1 MSLKLGIGVI
11 DVPEPYGD
19 PPKSTYEVG
28 MDLEKRYGIFTMFY
42 NFREKEISELIA
54 KDAAIGLE
62 MMLKG
67 ESVDIASV
75 FAVSSE
81 EITDKMHDF
90 ITQREVENIASTYGE
105 QGIPTQA
112 AIDGKS
118 FRFDKGFTAK
128 RQVKGLKGTGTAFT
142 KRNQKREAVARPSF
156 MYSGVFEA
164 SLKAEIK

>member
-1 MSLKLGIGVI
+1 MSLKLGLGVI

-28 MDLEKRYGIFTMFY
+28 MDLEKRYGLFSMFY

-67 ESVDIASV
+67 ESVSIASV
-75 FAVSSE
+75 FAVSADTIS
-81 EITDKMHDF
+81 DKMHDF
-90 ITQREVENIASTYGE
+90 ITNQEVEKVAAMYGE
-105 QGIPTQA
+105 RGIPTQA
-112 AIDGKS
+112 ALDGTS
-118 FRFDKGFTAK
+118 YRFEKGVTAK
-128 RQVKGLKGTGTAFT
+128 RWIKGKRGGGKAVK
-142 KRNQKREAVARPSF
+142 KRNPRPSF
-156 MYSGVFEA
+156 IYSGVFEA